1 MATTKG
7 NEYSNF
13 LRHLNIYQKHK
24 IQQQC
29 SESCSEN
36 NRILLID
43 FTELYFQ
50 KNQNNQLAILK
61 SFSNVCYTCESLRS
75 LNLKFDY
82 NPNFIFFQINGRA
95 FLTDV
100 PKNINI
106 DNTEFKLLCVTV
118 HQNNHFFGIYYL
130 NNNFYAVDD
139 LDQSMTQLPNPYSCR
154 NEFYSKKAT
163 TCMYY
168 KL

>member
-1 MATTKG
+1 MIA
-7 NEYSNF
+7 YV
-13 LRHLNIYQKHK
+13 
-24 IQQQC
+24 
-29 SESCSEN
+29 
-36 NRILLID
+36 
-43 FTELYFQ
+43 TELYFQ

-82 NPNFIFFQINGRA
+82 NPNLIFFQINGRA

-100 PKNINI
+100 KKNINI

-139 LDQSMTQLPNPYSCR
+139 LDQSMTQ
-154 NEFYSKKAT
+154 
-163 TCMYY
+163 
-168 KL
+168 